1 MASLNSNSISGITTD
16 IFGNNHAVNKKYADD
31 TIPILP
37 DPTVGGGKFLVTTDG
52 VSITWSDIS
61 NVEEFGKVGIS
72 TYYIPEM
79 VSSIRVEGVGAGA
92 AGNNGDATYTFDDS
106 SSRLLYTCCN
116 GFCMCQTS
124 DVTYGN
130 GKYLV
135 AGTCDLI
142 GSTDTI
148 HWERKNVVK
157 GTSCSS
163 NITGVDYGAG
173 VFLAGSQADY
183 FCSSSV
189 AVQASTD
196 TTNWTTRTIANSN
209 DSCCFCSTG
218 RGGLKYLNNNWY
230 LLDNCRGSLQVSTDS
245 IHWALR
251 TLHVTGRNGGDGG
264 SRLTWSGSHYAFKNT
279 YGNVTSSTDGIV
291 WNQRTIPFQ
300 NSCTR
305 YSALAFT
312 YSCTA
317 NLWINAYST
326 YNNGQCPS
334 GSGLYY
340 GQHLITS
347 TDTIVWTL
355 RTLAFAADRPAG
367 YTSAAGDY
375 FTEVVDVGNR
385 LYLSSFGLC
394 DPQNFP
400 NAVCSACTYFP
411 LTSTD
416 AIHWE
421 GFVNAVGCDTY
432 YVTANNQPYQCTC
445 WSQYFKLNNRLF
457 ISADQCAAAISEG
470 FGPGGNGGNAGDYA
484 LFSINP
490 YIVKDRKLEINIGSG
505 GATSTGTFGFGCA
518 GAGTTISYL
527 SQEGTTSY
535 YFNGSS
541 NSRLDTN
548 AVDDLVLGTGDFT
561 LEFFVNFS
569 SADSTLDTV
578 IETRSGTSTS
588 DGFIIG
594 RFHTSGHENKIEF
607 FTGNDYRITA
617 DVTVG
622 NNVWTHVAVV
632 RSSSVTK
639 MYVNGIAYSNTYS
652 DSNNYSNNYLRF
664 GKNAS
669 STHQFDGYLSGI
681 RIDKGLARYTSNFK
695 PSSPDVQRGNK
706 TVFLSG
712 VGSTIAD
719 QTENTTISNTNVSLC
734 TSTCLPEIKVNHTIN
749 GGCLTSGA
757 DHLSCSIS
765 PLKSSLGGLG
775 QDSPIGTV
783 QSFFNPFQASGGGAG
798 ANDGETGGNSGVLL
812 NYSTEIKSTGG
823 ANPQPGFSFQSAV
836 YGTGGGGGNPGVN
849 GAPGFRG
856 GGGGG
861 GGLAVASTGYP
872 AWTLRTSGFADPYS
886 AGSLAPIFG
895 VGYAYGQWLAAGQY
909 NSYSTSTDSIHWISR
924 STGSGGGTF
933 NFGFAYDGSSTL
945 ALGQENGLL
954 RTSTDAIHFTAR
966 TTGVPKSS
974 SNFYALK
981 YFNNRFLSGH
991 QNAQLQVSTDAIHWL
1006 VRTSGGDTSKDIFSF
1021 AYGAGKYV
1029 YGNTGGQIATSTD
1042 TIRWTQR
1049 TIGATTTNIK
1059 GLIYANSQYIAAGY
1073 GARISSSTDAI
1084 HWTTRTAGVPS
1095 GVGFGE
1101 IVYSNE
1107 LYQIVSVS
1115 SSRII
1120 SSTDSI
1126 HWTQRTS
1133 NGGSFSYYANG
1144 MVNNGSEYI
1153 AGGSNGLISY
1163 LNLTTSSSGCGGKG
1177 GDGFARITWW

>member
-16 IFGNNHAVNKKYADD
+16 IFGNSHAINKKYADD
-31 TIPILP
+31 NIPILP
-37 DPTVGGGKFLVTTDG
+37 DPTAGGGKFLVTTDG

-72 TYYIPEM
+72 TYYIPE
-79 VSSIRVEGVGAGA
+79 VASSIRVEGVGAGA
-92 AGNNGDATYTFDDS
+92 AGNNADATYTFDDS
-106 SSRLLYTCCN
+106 SSRLLYTCCQ
-116 GFCMCQTS
+116 GFSMAAVS
-124 DVTYGN
+124 DVTYGD

-135 AGTCDLI
+135 TGYCDI
-142 GSTDTI
+142 IKSTDTI
-148 HWERKNVVK
+148 HWEKIGGVKK
-157 GTSCSS
+157 GTNCDSS
-163 NITGVDYGAG
+163 IRGLDYGAG
-173 VFLAGSQADY
+173 VFLAGGMADY
-183 FCSSSV
+183 FCSSTT

-196 TTNWTTRTIANSN
+196 GVHWAVRTIANSN
-209 DSCCFCSTG
+209 NSCCFCSTG
-218 RGGLKYLNNNWY
+218 LGGLKYLNNNWY
-230 LLDNCRGSLQVSTDS
+230 LLDSYKGSLQVSTDS

-251 TLHVTGRNGGDGG
+251 TVGSCGGH
-264 SRLTWSGSHYAFKNT
+264 RLAWSGSHYAFKNMW
-279 YGNVTSSTDGIV
+279 GCVNSSTDGVI
-291 WNQRTIPFQ
+291 WNKRTVPYSDNMCQRQ
-300 NSCTR
+300 
-305 YSALAFT
+305 SALAFT
-312 YSCTA
+312 YSSA
-317 NLWINAYST
+317 SNLWINAYST

-367 YTSAAGDY
+367 YTNYADDY
-375 FTEVVDVGNR
+375 FTEVVDVGKR
-385 LYLSSFGLC
+385 IYLSVFGLC

-400 NAVCSACTYFP
+400 NSANNNCTYFP

-432 YVTANNQPYQCTC
+432 YVSSDDQPYQCTR
-445 WSQYFKLNNRLF
+445 WNQYFNLNNRLF
-457 ISADQCAAAISEG
+457 VSACQCAAAMSG
-470 FGPGGNGGNAGDYA
+470 RFGPGGSGGNAGNYA

-505 GATSTGTFGFGCA
+505 GATATGTCGFGCV

-541 NSRLDTN
+541 TSRLDTN

-569 SADSTLDTV
+569 SADGTLDT
-578 IETRSGTSTS
+578 IIDTRTGTGVSN
-588 DGFIIG
+588 GFLVG

-607 FTGNDYRITA
+607 FTANDYRITA

-639 MYVNGIAYSNTYS
+639 MYVNGTAYSNTYS
-652 DSNNYSNNYLRF
+652 DSNNYSNNYLRL
-664 GKNAS
+664 GLNVS
-669 STHQFDGYLSGI
+669 SSNQFDGYLSGI

-695 PSSPDVQRGNK
+695 PFSPDVQRGNK

-734 TSTCLPEIKVNHTIN
+734 TLTCLPEIKVNHTIN
-749 GGCLTSGA
+749 GGSLTSGA
-757 DHLSCSIS
+757 THLSCSIS
-765 PLKSSLGGLG
+765 PLRRSLGGLG
-775 QDSPIGTV
+775 QDNSISAV
-783 QSFFNPFQASGGGAG
+783 QSFFNPFQASGGGVG
-798 ANDGETGGNSGVLL
+798 ANPGETGGDSGVLL
-812 NYSTEIKSTGG
+812 NYSAEIKSTGG
-823 ANPQPGFSFQSAV
+823 ANPQSGFSFQSAV
-836 YGTGGGGGNPGVN
+836 YGTGGGGGNLGVN

-861 GGLAVASTGYP
+861 GGSSEGSGEYP
-872 AWTLRTSGFADPYS
+872 AWTLRTSGAADPYS
-886 AGSLAPIFG
+886 PGSLAPIFG

-909 NSYSTSTDSIHWISR
+909 NSYTTSTDSIHWISR
-924 STGSGGGTF
+924 TTGSGGGTF

-966 TTGVPKSS
+966 TTGVPKSA
-974 SNFYALK
+974 SNFYSLK
-981 YFNNRFLSGH
+981 YLNNRFLSGH

-1029 YGNTGGQIATSTD
+1029 YGNEGGQIATSTD

-1059 GLIYANSQYIAAGY
+1059 GLTYGNSQYIAAGY
-1073 GARISSSTDAI
+1073 GGRISASTDAI
-1084 HWTTRTAGVPS
+1084 HWTTRTAGIPN
-1095 GVGFGE
+1095 GMGLGE
-1101 IVYSNE
+1101 VNYSND
-1107 LYQIVSVS
+1107 LYHIVANSWN
-1115 SSRII
+1115 RII
-1120 SSTDSI
+1120 SSTDTI
-1126 HWTQRTS
+1126 HWTLRTS
-1133 NGGSFSYYANG
+1133 NSPSGFSYYGNG

-1153 AGGSNGLISY
+1153 AGGSSGVISY
-1163 LNLTTSSSGCGGKG
+1163 LKLSSSSSACGGKG